1 MTSRKD
7 QEQYWH
13 DKSTPYEYVSVTRFA
28 EEFQNFHVGIKM
40 REELAVPFP
49 KEKSHPAA
57 LAQKKYT
64 ISNGELFKASFAREV
79 TLAKRHAVVYIVK
92 AVQVCVCL
100 SLSHTHPPP
109 PSMPNILPGINPTH
123 LFVLKHHITMYDTI

>member
-1 MTSRKD
+1 
-7 QEQYWH
+7 
-13 DKSTPYEYVSVTRFA
+13 VTRFA

-57 LAQKKYT
+57 LAHKKYT
-64 ISNGELFKASFAREV
+64 ISNRELFKASFTREV

-92 AVQVCVCL
+92 AVQVSLFDCL
-100 SLSHTHPPP
+100 SY
-109 PSMPNILPGINPTH
+109 ILLLPCP
-123 LFVLKHHITMYDTI
+123 LFSPE